1 MWTIRK
7 IFDIF
12 VANINQMCHIC
23 RAFYDVYWLDHR
35 DTNNVGSDPTQAM
48 DDIRVSSMSLLTC
61 VGKELHMADT
71 PYNDF
76 SHL

>member
-7 IFDIF
+7 IIDIV

-23 RAFYDVYWLDHR
+23 RAFYGVYWLDHG
-35 DTNNVGSDPTQAM
+35 DTDIVGFDPTQDM

-61 VGKELHMADT
+61 VNKDLHTADI
-71 PYNDF
+71 PYDDF
-76 SHL
+76 CQG